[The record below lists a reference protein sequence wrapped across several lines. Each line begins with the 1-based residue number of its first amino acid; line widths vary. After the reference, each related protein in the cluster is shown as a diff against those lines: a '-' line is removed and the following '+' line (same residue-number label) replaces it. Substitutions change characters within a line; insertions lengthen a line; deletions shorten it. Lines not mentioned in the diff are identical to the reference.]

1 MGYELLHSTKQ
12 TYEFGGRWY
21 DNKRQLEQALV
32 TREIGRR
39 ASELGVDEIDMY
51 FDPDETGAIENRVKK
66 VVKEMA
72 SPSKTTEDYVRALK
86 HAKAL
91 EEKEVLASTKPHAPP
106 TEETPPTSVSA
117 ISEEEPLNDESYA
130 NSYGL
135 INRDVDDALSE
146 LFEKDDDN
154 TTAADLMESTE
165 EWDVEFCRQELAAI
179 SPLNY
184 DESARAMFILMN
196 YRLSCIGIAPR
207 WRGIVRDR
215 HLKSSKREVTE
226 YQKAYLRDVQAFDL
240 EWVFRRYH
248 GHQVDETWNEV
259 FKGIFSKETFDTKQ
273 ASVIAGMSMTPSKKA
288 EFLMLT
294 PEMQK
299 ELFMLRTREN
309 DRYMQSLIDKSK
321 RVRVDLLTAAQR
333 NRRRG
338 SKLIENL
345 QRRVDLWVAAKTIP
359 GGSLTSTIEIFAMMT
374 GENITQSNCKRMLK
388 SMNAALIEVGSRY
401 VLK

>member
-21 DNKRQLEQALV
+21 DNKQQLEQALV
-32 TREIGRR
+32 TREIERR
-39 ASELGVDEIDMY
+39 AFELGVDEFDIY
-51 FDPDETGAIENRVKK
+51 FDPDESEVIENRVKK

-72 SPSKTTEDYVRALK
+72 SPSKTTKDYVRALK

-91 EEKEVLASTKPHAPP
+91 EEKEVLASTKLHAPS
-106 TEETPPTSVSA
+106 TEETPPSASA
-117 ISEEEPLNDESYA
+117 ISEEDPLNDESYE

-154 TTAADLMESTE
+154 KTAADFVASTV
-165 EWDVEFCRQELAAI
+165 EWSAEFCRGEIADI

-184 DESARAMFILMN
+184 DESARSLFILMN
-196 YRLSCIGIAPR
+196 YRLSCIGISPR

-240 EWVFRRYH
+240 EWIFRRYH
-248 GHQVDETWNEV
+248 GHQVDETWNEI
-259 FKGIFSKETFDTKQ
+259 FKGIFSKESFDTKQ
-273 ASVIAGMSMTPSKKA
+273 ASLIAGMGLTPPKKA

-299 ELFMLRTREN
+299 ELFMLRSKET
-309 DRYMQSLIDKSK
+309 DRFVQSLINKSK
-321 RVRVDLLTAAQR
+321 RVRVDLLSAAQR

-338 SKLIENL
+338 NKLMKNL
-345 QRRVDLWVAAKTIP
+345 QRRVDLWIAANMIP
-359 GGSLTSTIEIFAMMT
+359 GGSLTSTIETFAMMT
-374 GENITQSNCKRMLK
+374 GENLTVPNCKRLLA
-388 SMNAALIEVGSRY
+388 SINAALIEVGSRY